1 VPVAGAMRWPAVALA
16 SLASFV
22 LVLVVAAPASAAG
35 TTLYLHVL
43 DGQDMPASPQ
53 APPETYEANDDFGA
67 ATSSLACLPAVPTV
81 GFIDD
86 FHTVYAYATPAAIH
100 YGRGGQPEV
109 HPARGMLDAVSL
121 EGASPVLHWYWSTQV
136 AANEGPAPMPVA
148 NVVVQA
154 TMRAGAAISVDDVA
168 YNTGE
173 LLAEGRSEPAT
184 LAGEASSGVEHSQ
197 VGGRDVYHFTVPLE
211 VKGAAIP
218 KEGYNLRI
226 DTYVL
231 RDGCP
236 GDGYLMPNVLTIH
249 SSAANR
255 PRLELATVQPPRVG
269 SIHAHAENGT
279 WMFDVRAHS
288 PWGGLDVG
296 SVEVEVLGPT
306 TPSELSVEPYQAPL
320 HCHCDLFGAYGEGS
334 TDTRAVWDAEA
345 DAAAP
350 GDYRVVVRVTNLQGT
365 ADASAEQP
373 FALASEKESPGLAP
387 ALPGLVLA
395 ALALLGRRRD

>member
-1 VPVAGAMRWPAVALA
+1 MRWPAVALA
-16 SLASFV
+16 SLAS
-22 LVLVVAAPASAAG
+22 LTALLLLAAPASAAG

-53 APPETYEANDDFGA
+53 APAEGYEANDDFGA
-67 ATSSLACLPAVPTV
+67 ATSSLACLPSVPTV

-86 FHTVYAYATPAAIH
+86 FHTVYAYSTPATIQ
-100 YGRGGQPEV
+100 YGRGGGEPQV

-136 AANEGPAPMPVA
+136 AAGEGPAPMPVA
-148 NVVVQA
+148 NVVVQV

-184 LAGEASSGVEHSQ
+184 LAGEASSGVEHSRI
-197 VGGRDVYHFTVPLE
+197 GGRDVYHFAVPLE
-211 VKGAAIP
+211 VKAAAIP

-236 GDGYLMPNVLTIH
+236 GDGYLMPNVLSVH
-249 SSAANR
+249 SSDANR
-255 PRLELATVQPPRVG
+255 PRLELATVAPPRV
-269 SIHAHAENGT
+269 SFLRPHAENGT
-279 WMFDVRAHS
+279 WVFDVRAHS

-296 SVEVEVLGPT
+296 AVEVEVTGPT
-306 TPSELSVEPYQAPL
+306 TPSKLAVAPYEAPL
-320 HCHCDLFGAYGEGS
+320 HCHCDVFGAYGEGS
-334 TDTRAVWDAEA
+334 TDLRATWDATA
-345 DAAAP
+345 DQAVP
-350 GDYRVVVRVTNLQGT
+350 GAYRLVVRVANLQGT
-365 ADASAEQP
+365 AEATAEQP
-373 FALASEKESPGLAP
+373 FTIDAAKQAPGPAP
-387 ALPGLVLA
+387 V
-395 ALALLGRRRD
+395 LALLGLAGLALLRRRA